1 MSSERMG
8 RLRYY
13 VADAIDEWRHSPGV
27 NLLALAT
34 LTAVLFVAGLVL
46 LVMSNLR
53 GHLDTWREDVR
64 VDVYLTDNI
73 TNEERATIE
82 ARLSAMREVTRV
94 VAVSKEEALE
104 RFRATFGEALAALP
118 DELGTNP
125 LPASFEAYLAG
136 SDDAARSA
144 RAVAEAVGGLT
155 GVEEVRFD
163 REWLD
168 RLDALLTVA
177 GAGGGALAVLV
188 LGAVVLV
195 MASVLRLAVY
205 TRRDEIEIM
214 QLVGATSGFVRGP
227 FLVAGL
233 VHGLLASGFAIGL
246 LEIVRKIGMS
256 QAGASTGAL
265 AGLVVGRPLSATLS
279 ALLVVLGVGVGLAG
293 SWAAVRRGV
302 N

>member
-1 MSSERMG
+1 MSGERMG
-8 RLRYY
+8 RLRYF
-13 VADAIDEWRHSPGV
+13 VSDAVDEWRHSPGV

-46 LVMSNLR
+46 LVMSNLG
-53 GHLDTWREDVR
+53 GHLDRWREEVR
-64 VDVYLTDNI
+64 VDVYLTDDI
-73 TNEERATIE
+73 TDEARAEIE
-82 ARLSAMREVTRV
+82 ARLSGLSVVTRV
-94 VAVSKEEALE
+94 VGVSKEEALE
-104 RFRATFGEALAALP
+104 RFRQTFGEALASLP
-118 DELGTNP
+118 EELETNP

-136 SDDAARSA
+136 SDNAAERA
-144 RAVAEAVGGLT
+144 RAVADAVGGLA

-168 RLDALLTVA
+168 RLDALLRVA
-177 GAGGGALAVLV
+177 SVGGGALAVLV
-188 LGAVVLV
+188 LAAVVLV

-214 QLVGATSGFVRGP
+214 QLVGATASFVRGP

-233 VHGLLASGFAIGL
+233 AHGLLASGFALGL
-246 LEIVRKIGMS
+246 LEIVRKAAMA
-256 QAGASTGAL
+256 QAGAGTAAL
-265 AGLVVGRPLSATLS
+265 AGLVAGRPLSLTLS
-279 ALLVVLGVGVGLAG
+279 ALLLALGVAVGLAG